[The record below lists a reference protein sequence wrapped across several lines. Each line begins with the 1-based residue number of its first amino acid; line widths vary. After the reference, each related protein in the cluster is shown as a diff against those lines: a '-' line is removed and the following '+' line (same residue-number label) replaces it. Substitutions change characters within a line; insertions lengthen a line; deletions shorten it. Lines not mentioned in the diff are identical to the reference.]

1 MTFSSSKPL
10 RNSWHL
16 ILTNKALSMSPAL
29 ALTFAYPML
38 LSCIA
43 LSFSLQKST
52 YTLTATLLLMLSPV
66 SLPSESLKG
75 HDRFYFL
82 CKIFTI
88 IQNSTICIP
97 PLATLQTY
105 TSLEH
110 IVSRQYS
117 LLCRLR
123 AGLSGV
129 GCLDGLHN
137 PDGFFFSPYTFLF
150 A

>member
-1 MTFSSSKPL
+1 MTLSSSKPL

-52 YTLTATLLLMLSPV
+52 YILTATLLLMLSPV

-88 IQNSTICIP
+88 IQNSTTCR
-97 PLATLQTY
+97 TLHWLWCFDREQRCLNFSSTH
-105 TSLEH
+105 SL
-110 IVSRQYS
+110 SLPRSLYS
-117 LLCRLR
+117 LR
-123 AGLSGV
+123 AGIMHQFCTTHEKHGKL
-129 GCLDGLHN
+129 
-137 PDGFFFSPYTFLF
+137 
-150 A
+150 